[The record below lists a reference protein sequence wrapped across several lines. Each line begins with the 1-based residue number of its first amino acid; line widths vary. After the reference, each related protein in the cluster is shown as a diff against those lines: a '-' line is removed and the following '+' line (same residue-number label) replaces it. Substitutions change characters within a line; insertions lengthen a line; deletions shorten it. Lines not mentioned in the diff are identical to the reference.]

1 MLINTVKALTS
12 PATKT
17 SFYFVGSSLPPT
29 YVAMETF
36 LFPDTL
42 IHIPRNI
49 GEAVIWS

>member
-1 MLINTVKALTS
+1 MLVSPVKALTS

-17 SFYFVGSSLPPT
+17 SFYFVGSSLPLT

-36 LFPDTL
+36 LFPDAL
-42 IHIPRNI
+42 IHIPWNI